1 MENQILKKKTI
12 KNNRKNK
19 KDINLSNILFIFPIE
34 KMNKKMNKKINKKYK
49 KKTFKK
55 RKKYYGGNNT
65 PIDSKECL
73 SQGFCSGDYPSSIPS
88 YLQEYAVTEFS
99 NSTDTN
105 TTGEL
110 HKIRETNK
118 NLSVG
123 DSSYTAATP
132 PKGASYVPK

>member
-1 MENQILKKKTI
+1 MKSKILKKKTI
-12 KNNRKNK
+12 KINRNNK
-19 KDINLSNILFIFPIE
+19 KDINLSNIFFIFPIG
-34 KMNKKMNKKINKKYK
+34 KMNKNTNKKYK
-49 KKTFKK
+49 KKTFK
-55 RKKYYGGNNT
+55 RRRKYYGGNNT
-65 PIDSKECL
+65 PIDAKECL

-99 NSTDTN
+99 SSTDTN

-110 HKIRETNK
+110 HKIRESNK

-132 PKGASYVPK
+132 PKGTSYVAK